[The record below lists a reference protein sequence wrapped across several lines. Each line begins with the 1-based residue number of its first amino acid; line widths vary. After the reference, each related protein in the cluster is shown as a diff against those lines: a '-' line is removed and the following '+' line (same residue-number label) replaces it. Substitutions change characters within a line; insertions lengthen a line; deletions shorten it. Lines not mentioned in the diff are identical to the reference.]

1 MLVPAEKKHG
11 KNEWSPRL
19 VGHSQ
24 RSDYNLQISFEKKRK
39 AGLQAHK
46 PSRTDLE
53 ISMVNASTVTV
64 VNCLDQLLEVL
75 S

>member
-1 MLVPAEKKHG
+1 MLVPAEKEHG

-24 RSDYNLQISFEKKRK
+24 RYNLQISFKKKRK

-46 PSRTDLE
+46 PSMTDLE

-64 VNCLDQLLEVL
+64 VDRLDQLLEVL

>member
-1 MLVPAEKKHG
+1 
-11 KNEWSPRL
+11 

-24 RSDYNLQISFEKKRK
+24 RSDYDLQISFEKKRK
-39 AGLQAHK
+39 AGLQANK
-46 PSRTDLE
+46 QSTTDLE

>member
-1 MLVPAEKKHG
+1 MLVPAKKNNG
-11 KNEWSPRL
+11 KNDWNPRL

-24 RSDYNLQISFEKKRK
+24 RSDYDLQISFEKKRK

-46 PSRTDLE
+46 PSTTDLE
-53 ISMVNASTVTV
+53 ISMVNTSTVTI
-64 VNCLDQLLEVL
+64 VNCLNQLLEVL